1 MPLTTPIRSPGI
13 IVGYLLAAL
22 LLLLIV
28 VLLLLLR
35 AAWGDLLSFFWGV
48 TLLLALAAFLFV
60 SFWTSALGVARYAV
74 EEDALRLAWGRR
86 QHVIPLAAITGIGR
100 GDGYRLHGWRGLRW
114 PGHEIGTGELV
125 APDGSTLPL
134 TTYATR
140 PLPQQLLIFTEA
152 GVFGLSP
159 ADPAFAKQLESLSS
173 AARAAG
179 APAGPV
185 VPILGSLASPLW
197 QDRSALGLLLGGLIL
212 NLALFAL
219 LAALSDTLPATVPLR
234 FGAGGQVMRS
244 DSALALFT
252 LPLIG
257 LLWWLVD
264 ALIGAALYRSDGQR
278 AVALLVWGAGAL
290 LQAGSWAAL
299 LLLVT

>member
-13 IVGYLLAAL
+13 LVGYLLAGL

-48 TLLLALAAFLFV
+48 TLVLALAAFLFV
-60 SFWTSALGVARYAV
+60 SFWTSALGVARYTVAG
-74 EEDALRLAWGRR
+74 DTLRLSWGRR
-86 QHVIPLAAITGIGR
+86 QHAIPLAAITAIGR
-100 GDGYRLHGWRGLRW
+100 GDGYHLRRWRGVRW
-114 PGHEIGTGELV
+114 PGQEIGTGELV
-125 APDGSTLPL
+125 APDGSALPL

-140 PLPQQLLIFTEA
+140 PLGQQLLVFTAA

-159 ADPAFAKQLESLSS
+159 ADPAFARQLEALAG

-185 VPILGSLASPLW
+185 VASLGPLASPLW
-197 QDRSALGLLLGGLIL
+197 QDRSALRLLLGGLIL

-219 LAALSDTLPATVPLR
+219 LAALSGTLPATVPLR

-257 LLWWLVD
+257 LIWWLVD
-264 ALIGAALYRSDGQR
+264 ALIGAALYRRDGQR

-290 LQAGSWAAL
+290 LQAGAWAAL
-299 LLLVT
+299 LALVT